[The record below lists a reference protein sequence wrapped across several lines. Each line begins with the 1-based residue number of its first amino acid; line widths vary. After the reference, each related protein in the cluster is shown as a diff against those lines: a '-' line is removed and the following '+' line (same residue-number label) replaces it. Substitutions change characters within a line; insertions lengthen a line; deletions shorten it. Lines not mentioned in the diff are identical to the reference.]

1 MDEAQKNTIHSILL
15 SKECGFA
22 NSLVGEQ
29 KIKTISI
36 SEWTEPKAAQIP
48 VDVIMSNY
56 RWNGEFKISTIV
68 P

>member
-1 MDEAQKNTIHSILL
+1 MDEAQKNTIHLNNL

-36 SEWTEPKAAQIP
+36 SEWTEAKAAQI
-48 VDVIMSNY
+48 DV
-56 RWNGEFKISTIV
+56 TIV
-68 P
+68 REPPTKSLYP